1 MSNNDFDAVKAVT
14 RANIT
19 ILKDRRTYA
28 MGATILLGE
37 SAVRDGIATAATD
50 GRNKFYGKDFM
61 STLTPKQHNY
71 IVLHENGHVIK
82 MDMQR
87 HPDLIAEDAHM
98 FNVAADYVVNG
109 IIEGLGISDI
119 IERPPGALVDPKFN
133 GWSIRDVY
141 RFLKTGR
148 DKDGNEQGEPEPQF
162 DDSDDDGDDG
172 DDGSGGGDPSDD
184 GDDGDSPSPANT
196 DQGKPDPSS
205 VKIGSKTYSTQPI
218 DEHDTAA
225 AQGMSEQE
233 SKQLEREIKQVIEQA
248 VMLAGVQGGEVPLAI
263 REALAP
269 DVDWERELE
278 DYLNTSQRGEDDL
291 NVRRYD
297 RRYLADDHYVPTTHS
312 ERVGTV
318 LLCMDSSGS
327 TCGSVFDKFV
337 AGFSDILQRV
347 RPERVRILHWDTS
360 VKHDEVITEADYLG
374 ADLKDILNPRGGG
387 GTCVSRVS
395 DYIIKNNIEADCCL
409 VFTDGYVENDPRWHV
424 RIPTLWMV
432 TDRPNFQ
439 PPAGRMVNIK

>member
-1 MSNNDFDAVKAVT
+1 MSNDFDAVKAVT

-28 MGATILLGE
+28 MGSTILLGE
-37 SAVRDGIATAATD
+37 STVRDDIATAATD
-50 GRNKFYGKDFM
+50 GRNKFYSKDFM

-71 IVLHENGHVIK
+71 IVLHENIHVIK

-87 HPDLIAEDAHM
+87 HRDLIAEDPHM
-98 FNVAADYVVNG
+98 FNVAADYVDNLL
-109 IIEGLGISDI
+109 IEGLGITDM
-119 IERPPGALVDPKFN
+119 IERPPGALIDPQFK
-133 GWSIRDVY
+133 GWSIREVY
-141 RFLKTGR
+141 KFLKTGR
-148 DKDGNEQGEPEPQF
+148 DKQGNEQGEPEPQY
-162 DDSDDDGDDG
+162 DEGE
-172 DDGSGGGDPSDD
+172 D
-184 GDDGDSPSPANT
+184 GDDGDSGDDGTPTPSNSN
-196 DQGKPDPSS
+196 QGKPEPSS
-205 VKIGSKTYSTQPI
+205 VKIGNKTYSTQPM
-218 DEHDTAA
+218 DEHDIAA
-225 AQGMSEQE
+225 AQSMTEQE

-269 DVDWERELE
+269 EVDWERELE

-291 NVRRYD
+291 NIRRYD
-297 RRYLADDHYVPTTHS
+297 RRYLGDDDYRPTTHS

-337 AGFSDILQRV
+337 AGLASILARV

-360 VKHDEVITEADYLG
+360 VKHDEVITEDDYLN
-374 ADLKDILNPRGGG
+374 ADLKDVLNPRGGG

-409 VFTDGYVENDPRWHV
+409 VFTDGYVESDPRWQV

-432 TDRPNFQ
+432 TDRRDFQ

>member
-1 MSNNDFDAVKAVT
+1 MSNDFDAVKAVT

-37 SAVRDGIATAATD
+37 STVRDDIATAATD
-50 GRNKFYGKDFM
+50 GRNKFYSKDFM

-71 IVLHENGHVIK
+71 IVLHENIHVIK

-87 HPDLIAEDAHM
+87 HPDLIAEDPHM
-98 FNVAADYVVNG
+98 FNVAADYVDNL
-109 IIEGLGISDI
+109 IIEGLGIDDM
-119 IERPPGALVDPKFN
+119 IERPPGALIDPQFK
-133 GWSIRDVY
+133 GWSVREVY
-141 RFLKTGR
+141 KFLKTGR
-148 DKDGNEQGEPEPQF
+148 TKDGDEQGEPEPQ
-162 DDSDDDGDDG
+162 DDGDDESDNG
-172 DDGSGGGDPSDD
+172 GGGDEQDD
-184 GDDGDSPSPANT
+184 GDEQGDGTDGTPTPSNKP
-196 DQGKPDPSS
+196 GKPQPSS
-205 VKIGSKTYSTQPI
+205 VKIGGKTYSTKPM
-218 DEHDTAA
+218 DEHDIAA
-225 AQGMSEQE
+225 AQGMTDKEV
-233 SKQLEREIKQVIEQA
+233 KQLEREIKQVIEQA
-248 VMLAGVQGGEVPLAI
+248 VMLAGIQGNDVPLAV

-278 DYLNTSQRGEDDL
+278 DYLNASQRGEDDL

-297 RRYLADDHYVPTTHS
+297 RRHLGDDHFVPTTYS

-327 TCGSVFDKFV
+327 TYGAVFDKFV
-337 AGFSDILQRV
+337 AGLASVLARV
-347 RPERVRILHWDTS
+347 KPERVRILHWDTS
-360 VKHDEVITEADYLG
+360 VKHDEVITEDDYRD
-374 ADLKDILNPRGGG
+374 ADLKEILNPRGGG

-409 VFTDGYVENDPRWHV
+409 VFTDGYVESDPRWQV

-432 TDRPNFQ
+432 TDKRDFQ
-439 PPAGRMVNIK
+439 PPAGRMVTIK